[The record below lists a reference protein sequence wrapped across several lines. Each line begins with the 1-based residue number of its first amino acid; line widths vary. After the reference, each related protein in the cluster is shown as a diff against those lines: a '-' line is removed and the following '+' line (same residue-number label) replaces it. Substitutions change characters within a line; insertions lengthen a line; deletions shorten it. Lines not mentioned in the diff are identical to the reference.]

1 MHDLR
6 RLRDDPD
13 GFDRDLARRGLPPA
27 AAGILALD
35 AEHRAAL
42 LRAEQAAARRKTL
55 SRTIGSN
62 RAQGLDTAAL
72 QAESKA
78 AADAIAADR
87 AAAEH
92 ARAARDARL
101 LAMPNRADPETPD
114 GPDASANRVLRQW
127 GVPPTFSFAA
137 RDHVDLGRPLGLDGD
152 AGARLA
158 GTRFTVLSGPA
169 ARLERAL
176 GQMMLDLAVLEG
188 GYTEVSPPLLVQDAA
203 VLGTGQLPTFADDL
217 FRTRDGRWLIPTA
230 EVPLTNLVAGRI
242 LSADEVPLR
251 LAALTPCFRAE
262 AGAAGRDTRGMLRQH
277 QFHKVELVS
286 IVLPEDSDAE
296 HERMT
301 ARAEAVL
308 QALELPYRVVDLCA
322 GDLGFAAARTFDL
335 EVWLPGQQAWR
346 EISSCSNCRDFQA
359 RRMNA
364 KIRRADGTTAFVHTL
379 NGSGVAVGRALVA
392 VLEVHQQ
399 ADGSIRIPERLRPYL
414 GGLDRLSP

>member
-1 MHDLR
+1 
-6 RLRDDPD
+6 
-13 GFDRDLARRGLPPA
+13 
-27 AAGILALD
+27 
-35 AEHRAAL
+35 
-42 LRAEQAAARRKTL
+42 
-55 SRTIGSN
+55 
-62 RAQGLDTAAL
+62 
-72 QAESKA
+72 
-78 AADAIAADR
+78 
-87 AAAEH
+87 
-92 ARAARDARL
+92 
-101 LAMPNRADPETPD
+101 
-114 GPDASANRVLRQW
+114 
-127 GVPPTFSFAA
+127 
-137 RDHVDLGRPLGLDGD
+137 
-152 AGARLA
+152 
-158 GTRFTVLSGPA
+158 
-169 ARLERAL
+169 
-176 GQMMLDLAVLEG
+176 MLDLAVLEG

>member
-13 GFDRDLARRGLPPA
+13 GFDRDLARRGLPLA
-27 AAGILALD
+27 AAGLLAFD

-42 LRAEQAAARRKTL
+42 LRAEQATARRKAL
-55 SRTIGSN
+55 SRTIGVR

-101 LAMPNRADPETPD
+101 LATPNRADPETPD

-127 GVPPTFSFAA
+127 GVPPAFSFAA

-176 GQMMLDLAVLEG
+176 GQMMIDLAVLEG
-188 GYTEVSPPLLVQDAA
+188 GCIEVSPPLLVQDAA

-296 HERMT
+296 HGRMT

-308 QALELPYRVVDLCA
+308 QALELPHRVVDLCA

-359 RRMNA
+359 RRMGA
-364 KIRRADGTTAFVHTL
+364 RIRRADGTTAFVHTL